1 MTAAVLA
8 ILMATPF
15 TTFVDCSDVVG
26 YDEKKKA
33 YLMECTLAV
42 AGKVKV
48 DTKLIPIYCIMD
60 FKGGAFMCKF
70 NLKSKSSSDSVPRD
84 RTGWLPQLLN
94 SVCCRY
100 LHNIVHL
107 VRIEQEVLAVV
118 DALDAMIL
126 SIFFG
131 YD

>member
-26 YDEKKKA
+26 CDEKKKA

-42 AGKVKV
+42 ASKVKV

-84 RTGWLPQLLN
+84 RTGWLPQLPPGAVLQ
-94 SVCCRY
+94 S
-100 LHNIVHL
+100 IFQQ
-107 VRIEQEVLAVV
+107 QERSLQ
-118 DALDAMIL
+118 L
-126 SIFFG
+126 SIPS
-131 YD
+131 